1 MKLPYQTYEQ
11 LGNRVPRYL
20 ADEFGIDSMSATAAE
35 DYIRLAKLEPVPVP
49 TKQQASYP
57 GDRTT
62 WYVDPKRT
70 QAFKLLITA
79 GTADKLLPK
88 KNKQVPKYVN
98 NKLKEAVDMLPP
110 KVKLEADEIRVYI
123 KTEGGQIMWVCT
135 AENEENTV
143 REIMESYETIWQNTI
158 NSGYVSADP
167 IINNWQGSTTLVESV
182 ETPGEFDIF
191 RL

>member
-1 MKLPYQTYEQ
+1 MKSPYQTYEQ

-110 KVKLEADEIRVYI
+110 KVKLEEDER
-123 KTEGGQIMWVCT
+123 K
-135 AENEENTV
+135 
-143 REIMESYETIWQNTI
+143 EITQLTI
-158 NSGYVSADP
+158 NSKISPNHAEIVEDITNIRDMLEQQTGMYISAPNVIRACIKAWYDL
-167 IINNWQGSTTLVESV
+167 NNNG
-182 ETPGEFDIF
+182 
-191 RL
+191 

>member
-11 LGNRVPRYL
+11 IGNRVPQYL
-20 ADEFGIDSMSATAAE
+20 AEEFGIDPMSPTAAE

-70 QAFKLLITA
+70 QAFKRLITA

-88 KNKQVPKYVN
+88 KDKQVPKYVTN
-98 NKLKEAVDMLPP
+98 MLKEGNDVENVEKKEMKSIGTISQTDIL
-110 KVKLEADEIRVYI
+110 KDLNNIKELLEEWTGMFISGPNVVRACI
-123 KTEGGQIMWVCT
+123 KAWYDLNKGGSQ
-135 AENEENTV
+135 
-143 REIMESYETIWQNTI
+143 
-158 NSGYVSADP
+158 
-167 IINNWQGSTTLVESV
+167 
-182 ETPGEFDIF
+182 
-191 RL
+191 

>member
-110 KVKLEADEIRVYI
+110 KVKLEADEKKDLTQLNINQPDMLEDITNIRDMLEQQTGMFISGPNVIRACI
-123 KTEGGQIMWVCT
+123 KAW
-135 AENEENTV
+135 
-143 REIMESYETIWQNTI
+143 Y
-158 NSGYVSADP
+158 DL
-167 IINNWQGSTTLVESV
+167 NNNG
-182 ETPGEFDIF
+182 
-191 RL
+191 

>member
-110 KVKLEADEIRVYI
+110 KVKLEADESKDIP
-123 KTEGGQIMWVCT
+123 E
-135 AENEENTV
+135 AV
-143 REIMESYETIWQNTI
+143 RITTI
-158 NSGYVSADP
+158 NQPDMLQDIAHIKNILEEQTGMFISSPNVLRACIKAWFDL
-167 IINNWQGSTTLVESV
+167 NNNG
-182 ETPGEFDIF
+182 
-191 RL
+191 